1 MVNDDLLLD
10 EEVNMKQQHHRWLKR
25 LAIASVIS
33 LTLGVA
39 SPALADPP
47 ANPTGA
53 AQQDNNDKKAKYD
66 VNKPDPK
73 SKTRA
78 EIVMDASTGQ
88 VLFAKNIYHRYP
100 IASVTKILTLG
111 VIEQD
116 IRDGKLSWNTKV
128 KINHEEAKMSRNW
141 RFSNVTLDEGH
152 SYTVREL
159 VDSMM
164 IVSADASSAAL
175 AIKDAGSTTAFN
187 QKMRD
192 FAAKAGVHDV
202 KIVNMI
208 GLSNGDLKG
217 LRDKTQPKSA
227 ENLFSANDLAKISR
241 YLVNHYPETLAITSQ
256 KESTFKTD
264 KGNSMKMTNI
274 NNSLKGGMTAPKNGT
289 IDGLKTGNTDTAGNC
304 FAGTGTYGGHRLVM
318 VVLHATGQYNEQFR
332 HANQDV
338 NTVLNTMDAVNYAH
352 HRDLPT
358 NVASVTVVHG
368 KQNHVGLKPVKA
380 TTAWVAKGTSA
391 KKAKATLVLKSP
403 YRTIGQHKVRAPLKK
418 GTVIGAVVIK
428 GQAGNVK
435 VPVETTST
443 VNKGSFF

>member
-1 MVNDDLLLD
+1 MNQ
-10 EEVNMKQQHHRWLKR
+10 KHHCWLKR
-25 LAIASVIS
+25 LAMVSMVWLA
-33 LTLGVA
+33 LGTT

-47 ANPTGA
+47 TNPNVA
-53 AQQDNNDKKAKYD
+53 AQQNDQKKAKYD

-88 VLFAKNIYHRYP
+88 VLFGKNVHRRYP

-116 IRDGKLSWNTKV
+116 IKAGKLSWNTKV

-141 RFSNVTLDEGH
+141 RFSNVTLDEGR
-152 SYTVREL
+152 SYTVRDL
-159 VDSMM
+159 VNSMM

-175 AIKDAGSTTAFN
+175 AIKDAGSTAAFN

-192 FAAKAGVHDV
+192 FAAKAGVHDA

-217 LRDKTQPKSA
+217 MRDRSQPAKA
-227 ENLFSANDLAKISR
+227 ENLFSAIDLAKISR
-241 YLVNHYPETLAITSQ
+241 YLINHYPETLAITSQ
-256 KESTFKTD
+256 KEATFKTD
-264 KGNSMKMTNI
+264 KGNTMKMTNI

-304 FAGTGTYGGHRLVM
+304 FAGTGTYYGHRLVM

-338 NTVLNTMDAVNYAH
+338 NTVLNTMDAVTYA
-352 HRDLPT
+352 RQKDLPA
-358 NVASVTVVHG
+358 NVSKVTVAHG
-368 KQNHVGLKPVKA
+368 KQNQVGLKPVKA
-380 TTAWVAKGTSA
+380 TTAWVAKGT
-391 KKAKATLVLKSP
+391 KPTKAKATLVLQAR

-418 GTVIGAVVIK
+418 GTKVGVVVIK
-428 GQAGNVK
+428 GQVGNVK
-435 VPVETTST
+435 IPVETTST
-443 VNKGSFF
+443 VSKGSFF